1 MSNRTPLT
9 EIGEMRISLSD
20 RSFFFKPSFR
30 AMNEIGTPK
39 EIVEVYAKLN
49 GIDYV
54 SPLQHVEYLP
64 FGAQMQVMK
73 TISKPVYGR
82 HVLSAAYIVMQSCC
96 EDDISVLIGGW
107 KPTPRGVRYVPGVM
121 PIGGTGHLPG
131 GTGGII
137 EIARSLM
144 EHGIIGKSPLKV
156 PERLEEQGKKT
167 TNEFHASQ
175 YIISARTHF
184 DMTRDEAEN
193 LSMTEFQMMIKNKYP
208 EPKGLT
214 KEERAAEY
222 DQAKADRERMKA
234 LAERK
239 AKKAR
244 NT

>member
-54 SPLQHVEYLP
+54 APLQRVEYLP

-96 EDDISVLIGGW
+96 EDDVSVLIGGW
-107 KPTPRGVRYVPGVM
+107 KPTPRGVRYVPGIM
-121 PIGGTGHLPG
+121 PVSD
-131 GTGGII
+131 II
-137 EIARSLM
+137 IIARNLM
-144 EHGIIGKSPLKV
+144 QHGIIGKSPLKV

-239 AKKAR
+239 AKKSR

>member
-54 SPLQHVEYLP
+54 APLQHVEYLP

-73 TISKPVYGR
+73 TISKSVYGR

-107 KPTPRGVRYVPGVM
+107 KPTPRGVRYVPGIM
-121 PIGGTGHLPG
+121 PVSD
-131 GTGGII
+131 II
-137 EIARSLM
+137 IIARNLM
-144 EHGIIGKSPLKV
+144 QHGIIGKSPLKV

-239 AKKAR
+239 AKKR
-244 NT
+244 GIHNG

>member
-39 EIVEVYAKLN
+39 EIVEVYARLN

-54 SPLQHVEYLP
+54 APLQHVEYLP

-73 TISKPVYGR
+73 TLSKPVYGR

-121 PIGGTGHLPG
+121 PVSD
-131 GTGGII
+131 II
-137 EIARSLM
+137 IIARNLM
-144 EHGIIGKSPLKV
+144 QHGIIGKSPLKV
-156 PERLEEQGKKT
+156 PERLEEQAKKT

>member
-1 MSNRTPLT
+1 MTNRTPLT

-39 EIVEVYAKLN
+39 EIVEVYARLN

-54 SPLQHVEYLP
+54 APLQHVEYLP

-96 EDDISVLIGGW
+96 EDDVSVLIGGW
-107 KPTPRGVRYVPGVM
+107 KPTPRGVRYVTGIM
-121 PIGGTGHLPG
+121 PVSD
-131 GTGGII
+131 II
-137 EIARSLM
+137 IIARNLM

>member
-54 SPLQHVEYLP
+54 APLQHVEYLP

-96 EDDISVLIGGW
+96 EDDVSVLIGGW
-107 KPTPRGVRYVPGVM
+107 KPTPRGVRYVPGIM
-121 PIGGTGHLPG
+121 PVSD
-131 GTGGII
+131 II
-137 EIARSLM
+137 IIARNLM
-144 EHGIIGKSPLKV
+144 QHGIIGKSPLKV

-167 TNEFHASQ
+167 TSEFHASQ

-184 DMTRDEAEN
+184 DMSRDEAEN

-222 DQAKADRERMKA
+222 DQANADRERMKA

-239 AKKAR
+239 EKKAR

>member
-20 RSFFFKPSFR
+20 RSFFLKPSFR

-39 EIVEVYAKLN
+39 EIVEVYARLN

-54 SPLQHVEYLP
+54 APLQHVEYLP

-107 KPTPRGVRYVPGVM
+107 KPTPRGVRYVPGIM
-121 PIGGTGHLPG
+121 PVSD
-131 GTGGII
+131 II
-137 EIARSLM
+137 IIARNLM
-144 EHGIIGKSPLKV
+144 QHGIIGKSPLKV

-167 TNEFHASQ
+167 TSEFHASQ

-193 LSMTEFQMMIKNKYP
+193 MSMTEFQMMIKNKYP

-239 AKKAR
+239 KLRAK
-244 NT
+244 

>member
-54 SPLQHVEYLP
+54 APLQHVEYLP

-73 TISKPVYGR
+73 TISKPVFGR
-82 HVLSAAYIVMQSCC
+82 HVLSAAYVVMQSCC
-96 EDDISVLIGGW
+96 EDDVSVLIGGW
-107 KPTPRGVRYVPGVM
+107 KPTPRGVRYVPGIM
-121 PIGGTGHLPG
+121 PVSD
-131 GTGGII
+131 II
-137 EIARSLM
+137 IIARNLM
-144 EHGIIGKSPLKV
+144 QHGIIGKSPLKV

>member
-30 AMNEIGTPK
+30 AMNSIGTPK

-54 SPLQHVEYLP
+54 APLQRVEYLP

-107 KPTPRGVRYVPGVM
+107 KPTPRGVRYVPGIM
-121 PIGGTGHLPG
+121 PVSD
-131 GTGGII
+131 II
-137 EIARSLM
+137 IIARNLM
-144 EHGIIGKSPLKV
+144 RHGIIGKSPLKV

-222 DQAKADRERMKA
+222 DQAKEDRERMKA

>member
-54 SPLQHVEYLP
+54 APLQHVEYLP

-96 EDDISVLIGGW
+96 ESDISVLIGGW

-121 PIGGTGHLPG
+121 PVSD
-131 GTGGII
+131 II
-137 EIARSLM
+137 IIARNLM
-144 EHGIIGKSPLKV
+144 QHGIIGKSPLKV
-156 PERLEEQGKKT
+156 PERLEEQSKKT

>member
-54 SPLQHVEYLP
+54 APLQHVEYLP

-107 KPTPRGVRYVPGVM
+107 KPTPRGVRYVPGIM
-121 PIGGTGHLPG
+121 PVSD
-131 GTGGII
+131 II
-137 EIARSLM
+137 IIARNLM
-144 EHGIIGKSPLKV
+144 QHGIIGKSPLKV
-156 PERLEEQGKKT
+156 PERLEDQGKKT

-184 DMTRDEAEN
+184 DMSRDEAEN

>member
-1 MSNRTPLT
+1 MINRTPLT

-54 SPLQHVEYLP
+54 APLQHVEYLP

-107 KPTPRGVRYVPGVM
+107 KPTPRGVRYVPGIM
-121 PIGGTGHLPG
+121 PVSD
-131 GTGGII
+131 II
-137 EIARSLM
+137 IIARNLM
-144 EHGIIGKSPLKV
+144 QHGIIGKSPLKV

>member
-54 SPLQHVEYLP
+54 APLQHVDYLP

-107 KPTPRGVRYVPGVM
+107 KPTPRGVRYVPGIM
-121 PIGGTGHLPG
+121 PVSD
-131 GTGGII
+131 II
-137 EIARSLM
+137 IIARNLM
-144 EHGIIGKSPLKV
+144 QHGIIGKSPLKV

>member
-54 SPLQHVEYLP
+54 APLQHVEYLP

-96 EDDISVLIGGW
+96 EDDISILIGGW
-107 KPTPRGVRYVPGVM
+107 KPTPRGVRYVPGIM
-121 PIGGTGHLPG
+121 PVSD
-131 GTGGII
+131 II
-137 EIARSLM
+137 IIARNLM
-144 EHGIIGKSPLKV
+144 QHGIIGKSPLKV

-184 DMTRDEAEN
+184 DMTRDEAES

>member
-30 AMNEIGTPK
+30 AMNSIGTPK

-54 SPLQHVEYLP
+54 APLQHVEYLP

-107 KPTPRGVRYVPGVM
+107 KPTPRGVRYVPGIM
-121 PIGGTGHLPG
+121 PVSD
-131 GTGGII
+131 II
-137 EIARSLM
+137 IIARSLM
-144 EHGIIGKSPLKV
+144 QHGIIGKSPLKV

>member
-1 MSNRTPLT
+1 MTNRTPLT

-39 EIVEVYAKLN
+39 EIVEVYARLN

-54 SPLQHVEYLP
+54 APLQHVEYLP

-73 TISKPVYGR
+73 TISKPAYGR

-96 EDDISVLIGGW
+96 EDDVSVLIGGW
-107 KPTPRGVRYVPGVM
+107 KPTPRGVRYVPGIM
-121 PIGGTGHLPG
+121 PVSD
-131 GTGGII
+131 II
-137 EIARSLM
+137 IIARNLM
-144 EHGIIGKSPLKV
+144 QHGIIGKSPLKV

>member
-1 MSNRTPLT
+1 MTNRTPLT

-54 SPLQHVEYLP
+54 APLQHVECLP

-107 KPTPRGVRYVPGVM
+107 KPTPRGVRYVPGIM
-121 PIGGTGHLPG
+121 PVSD
-131 GTGGII
+131 II
-137 EIARSLM
+137 IIARNLM
-144 EHGIIGKSPLKV
+144 QHGIIGKSPLKV

>member
-54 SPLQHVEYLP
+54 APLQHVEYLP

-107 KPTPRGVRYVPGVM
+107 KPTPRGVRYVPGIM
-121 PIGGTGHLPG
+121 PVSD
-131 GTGGII
+131 II
-137 EIARSLM
+137 IIARNLM
-144 EHGIIGKSPLKV
+144 QHGIIGKSPLKV
-156 PERLEEQGKKT
+156 PERLEEQGKRT

>member
-9 EIGEMRISLSD
+9 EIGEMRISLANK
-20 RSFFFKPSFR
+20 SFFFKPSFR
-30 AMNEIGTPK
+30 AMNGIGTPR

-54 SPLQHVEYLP
+54 APLQHVEYLP

-96 EDDISVLIGGW
+96 EDDVSVLIGGW
-107 KPTPRGVRYVPGVM
+107 KPTPRGVRYVPGIM
-121 PIGGTGHLPG
+121 PVSD
-131 GTGGII
+131 II
-137 EIARSLM
+137 IIARNLM
-144 EHGIIGKSPLKV
+144 QHGIIGKSPLKV
-156 PERLEEQGKKT
+156 PERLEEHGKKT

>member
-54 SPLQHVEYLP
+54 APLQHVEYLP

-107 KPTPRGVRYVPGVM
+107 KPTPRGVRYMPGIM
-121 PIGGTGHLPG
+121 PVSD
-131 GTGGII
+131 II
-137 EIARSLM
+137 IIARNLM
-144 EHGIIGKSPLKV
+144 QHGIIGKSPLKV

-184 DMTRDEAEN
+184 DMTRDDAEN

>member
-9 EIGEMRISLSD
+9 EIGEMRISLPD

-39 EIVEVYAKLN
+39 EIVEVYARLN
-49 GIDYV
+49 GIDYIA
-54 SPLQHVEYLP
+54 PLQHVEYLP

-96 EDDISVLIGGW
+96 EDDVSVLIGGW
-107 KPTPRGVRYVPGVM
+107 KPTPRGVRYVPGIM
-121 PIGGTGHLPG
+121 PVGD
-131 GTGGII
+131 II
-137 EIARSLM
+137 IIARNLM
-144 EHGIIGKSPLKV
+144 QHGVIGKSPLKV
-156 PERLEEQGKKT
+156 PERLEDQGKKT

>member
-54 SPLQHVEYLP
+54 APLQHVEYLP
-64 FGAQMQVMK
+64 FGARMQVMK

-107 KPTPRGVRYVPGVM
+107 KPTPRGVRYVPGIM
-121 PIGGTGHLPG
+121 PVSD
-131 GTGGII
+131 II
-137 EIARSLM
+137 IIARNLM
-144 EHGIIGKSPLKV
+144 QHGIIGKSPLKV

-239 AKKAR
+239 AKKTR

>member
-54 SPLQHVEYLP
+54 APLQHVEYLP

-96 EDDISVLIGGW
+96 EDDVSVLIGGW
-107 KPTPRGVRYVPGVM
+107 KPTPRGVRYVPGIM
-121 PIGGTGHLPG
+121 PVSD
-131 GTGGII
+131 II
-137 EIARSLM
+137 IIARNLM

-222 DQAKADRERMKA
+222 DQAKVDRERMKA

>member
-54 SPLQHVEYLP
+54 APLQRVEYLP

-107 KPTPRGVRYVPGVM
+107 KPTPRGVRYIPGIMSVND
-121 PIGGTGHLPG
+121 
-131 GTGGII
+131 II
-137 EIARSLM
+137 IIARNLM
-144 EHGIIGKSPLKV
+144 QHGIIGKSPLKV

>member
-1 MSNRTPLT
+1 MSNSTPLT

-54 SPLQHVEYLP
+54 APLQHVEYLP

-96 EDDISVLIGGW
+96 EDDVSVLIGGW
-107 KPTPRGVRYVPGVM
+107 KPTPRGVRYVPGIM
-121 PIGGTGHLPG
+121 PVSD
-131 GTGGII
+131 II
-137 EIARSLM
+137 IIARNLM
-144 EHGIIGKSPLKV
+144 QHGIIGKSPLKV
-156 PERLEEQGKKT
+156 PERLEDQGKKT

-184 DMTRDEAEN
+184 DMSRDEAEN

>member
-1 MSNRTPLT
+1 MINRTPLT

-54 SPLQHVEYLP
+54 APLQHVEYLP

-96 EDDISVLIGGW
+96 EDDVSVLIGGW
-107 KPTPRGVRYVPGVM
+107 KPTPRGVRYVQGIM
-121 PIGGTGHLPG
+121 PVSD
-131 GTGGII
+131 II
-137 EIARSLM
+137 IIARNLM
-144 EHGIIGKSPLKV
+144 QHGIIGKSPLKV

>member
-54 SPLQHVEYLP
+54 APLQRVEYLP

-73 TISKPVYGR
+73 TISKPAYGR

-96 EDDISVLIGGW
+96 EDDASVLIGGW
-107 KPTPRGVRYVPGVM
+107 KPTPRGVRYVPGIM
-121 PIGGTGHLPG
+121 PVSD
-131 GTGGII
+131 II
-137 EIARSLM
+137 IIARNLM
-144 EHGIIGKSPLKV
+144 QHGIIGKSPLKV

>member
-39 EIVEVYAKLN
+39 EIVEVYARLN

-54 SPLQHVEYLP
+54 APLQHVEYLP

-107 KPTPRGVRYVPGVM
+107 KPTPRGVRYVPGIM
-121 PIGGTGHLPG
+121 PVSD
-131 GTGGII
+131 II
-137 EIARSLM
+137 IIARNLM
-144 EHGIIGKSPLKV
+144 QHGIIGKSPLKV

-184 DMTRDEAEN
+184 DMARDEAEN

-222 DQAKADRERMKA
+222 DQAKVDRERMKA

>member
-54 SPLQHVEYLP
+54 APLQHVDYLP

-73 TISKPVYGR
+73 TIGKPVYGR

-96 EDDISVLIGGW
+96 EDDVSVLIGGW
-107 KPTPRGVRYVPGVM
+107 KPTPRGVRYVPGIM
-121 PIGGTGHLPG
+121 PVSD
-131 GTGGII
+131 II
-137 EIARSLM
+137 IIARNLM
-144 EHGIIGKSPLKV
+144 QHGTIGKSPLKV

>member
-54 SPLQHVEYLP
+54 APLQHVECLP

-82 HVLSAAYIVMQSCC
+82 HVLSAAYIVIQSCC

-107 KPTPRGVRYVPGVM
+107 KPTPRGVRYVPGIM
-121 PIGGTGHLPG
+121 PVSD
-131 GTGGII
+131 II
-137 EIARSLM
+137 IIARNLM
-144 EHGIIGKSPLKV
+144 QHGIIGKSPLKV

>member
-49 GIDYV
+49 GIDYIA
-54 SPLQHVEYLP
+54 PLQHVEYLP

-107 KPTPRGVRYVPGVM
+107 KPTPRGVRYVPGIM
-121 PIGGTGHLPG
+121 PVSD
-131 GTGGII
+131 II
-137 EIARSLM
+137 IIARNLM
-144 EHGIIGKSPLKV
+144 HHGIIGKSPLKV

>member
-20 RSFFFKPSFR
+20 KSFFFKPSFR

-39 EIVEVYAKLN
+39 EIVEVYARLN

-54 SPLQHVEYLP
+54 APLQHVEYLP
-64 FGAQMQVMK
+64 FGAQMQIMK

-107 KPTPRGVRYVPGVM
+107 KPTPRGVRYVPGIM
-121 PIGGTGHLPG
+121 PVSD
-131 GTGGII
+131 II
-137 EIARSLM
+137 IIARNLM
-144 EHGIIGKSPLKV
+144 QHGIIGKSPLKV

-184 DMTRDEAEN
+184 DITRDEAEN

>member
-54 SPLQHVEYLP
+54 APLQHVEYLP
-64 FGAQMQVMK
+64 FGAQMQIMK

-107 KPTPRGVRYVPGVM
+107 KPTPRGVRYVPGIM
-121 PIGGTGHLPG
+121 PVSD
-131 GTGGII
+131 II
-137 EIARSLM
+137 IIARNLM
-144 EHGIIGKSPLKV
+144 QHGIIGKSPLKV

>member
-30 AMNEIGTPK
+30 AMNEIGTPR

-54 SPLQHVEYLP
+54 APLQHVEYLP

-96 EDDISVLIGGW
+96 EDDVSVLIGGW
-107 KPTPRGVRYVPGVM
+107 KPTPRGVRYVPGIM
-121 PIGGTGHLPG
+121 PVSD
-131 GTGGII
+131 II
-137 EIARSLM
+137 IIARNLM
-144 EHGIIGKSPLKV
+144 QHGIIGKSPLKV

-184 DMTRDEAEN
+184 DMSRDEAEN

>member
-39 EIVEVYAKLN
+39 EIVEVYARLN

-54 SPLQHVEYLP
+54 APLQHVECLP
-64 FGAQMQVMK
+64 FGAQMQVIK

-96 EDDISVLIGGW
+96 EDDVSVLIGGW
-107 KPTPRGVRYVPGVM
+107 KPTPRGVRYVPGIM
-121 PIGGTGHLPG
+121 PVSD
-131 GTGGII
+131 II
-137 EIARSLM
+137 IIARNLM
-144 EHGIIGKSPLKV
+144 QHGIIGKSPLKV

>member
-39 EIVEVYAKLN
+39 EIVEAYARLN

-54 SPLQHVEYLP
+54 APLQHVEYLP
-64 FGAQMQVMK
+64 FGAQMQVRK

-107 KPTPRGVRYVPGVM
+107 KPTPRGVRYVPGIM
-121 PIGGTGHLPG
+121 PVSD
-131 GTGGII
+131 II
-137 EIARSLM
+137 IIARNLM
-144 EHGIIGKSPLKV
+144 QHGIIGKSPLKV

>member
-39 EIVEVYAKLN
+39 EIVEVYARLN

-54 SPLQHVEYLP
+54 ATLQHVEYLP

-73 TISKPVYGR
+73 TLSKPVYGR

-96 EDDISVLIGGW
+96 EDDVSVLIGGW
-107 KPTPRGVRYVPGVM
+107 KPTPRGVRYVPGIM
-121 PIGGTGHLPG
+121 PVSD
-131 GTGGII
+131 II
-137 EIARSLM
+137 IIARNLM
-144 EHGIIGKSPLKV
+144 QHGIIGKSPLKV

>member
-39 EIVEVYAKLN
+39 EIVEAYARLN

-54 SPLQHVEYLP
+54 APLQHVEYMP

-107 KPTPRGVRYVPGVM
+107 KPTPRGVRYVPGIM
-121 PIGGTGHLPG
+121 PVSD
-131 GTGGII
+131 II
-137 EIARSLM
+137 IIARNLM
-144 EHGIIGKSPLKV
+144 QHGIIGKSPLKV

-239 AKKAR
+239 AKKR
-244 NT
+244 GIHNG